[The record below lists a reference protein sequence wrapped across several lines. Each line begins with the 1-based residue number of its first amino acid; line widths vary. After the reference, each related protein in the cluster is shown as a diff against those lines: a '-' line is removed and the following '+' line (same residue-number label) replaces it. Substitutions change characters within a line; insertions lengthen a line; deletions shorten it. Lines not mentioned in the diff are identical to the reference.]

1 MILKKDNIIYED
13 ERLIAF
19 NKPAG
24 LLSIPD
30 RFGKEPSLKVL
41 LQESGRKIFTVHR
54 IDRDTSGV
62 IVFAKDE
69 DTHKALNQC
78 FEQRETTKIY
88 FGLVAGK
95 PINEEGSIDAPIAE
109 DFRVLGKMMVHAK
122 GKASL
127 TDYKIIETFSS
138 YTWLQFQ
145 IYTGR
150 THQVRVHAAHLGHSL
165 ICDGLY
171 GNEQPLLLSAIKR
184 KFKLG
189 KYTENE
195 HPLLSRLGLHAALL
209 SFQLED
215 KNFEF
220 EAPLAKDLQVS
231 LQQLRKWGK
240 D

>member
-1 MILKKDNIIYED
+1 MILKRENILFED
-13 ERLIAF
+13 EKLIAV

-41 LQESGRKIFTVHR
+41 LQESGRKIYTVHR

-88 FGLVAGK
+88 LGLVVGK
-95 PINEEGSIDAPIAE
+95 PTADNGSIDAPIAE
-109 DFRVLGKMMVHAK
+109 NQSVQGKMIVHAR

-127 TDYKIIETFSS
+127 TDYKIIETFNS
-138 YTWLQFQ
+138 YTWMQFQ

-165 ICDGLY
+165 ICDALY
-171 GNEQPLLLSAIKR
+171 GSEQPLLLSSIKR

-195 HPLLSRLGLHAALL
+195 HPLLARLGLHAALL
-209 SFQLED
+209 SFQFED
-215 KNFEF
+215 TNFKF
-220 EAPLAKDLQVS
+220 EAPLPKDLQVS
-231 LQQLRKWGK
+231 LQQLSKWGK
-240 D
+240 